1 MKKILIIIF
10 ALVLVLLAVSV
21 YAQELPIGLQR
32 LKQHEQQLASSI
44 TFLLAFFAGLISM
57 TSPCGIALLPTFFS
71 VAFKDRKKAV
81 LMTSAFSIGLLI
93 AFTIFGLIAGFLGNF
108 FNSYKLAFAV
118 ISGYMLIFFGILMFF
133 NMGFTIFNF
142 KLDYKK
148 DQSFFSAASLG
159 FFFGVGWT
167 PCVGPILTGI
177 LLLAA
182 NSATVLN
189 GTLMLLFYG
198 IGIATPLILLAFFS
212 DRYDLANSKI
222 LRGKAIEFNLF
233 DKKIITHTYN
243 IIGGILL
250 LAIGILM
257 VIFKGTFFFQSELP
271 KYIPWS
277 MSFWSYL
284 NDSSLET
291 GIFTSTTGNVLGI
304 TAVILIIA
312 FVYYSLRKQKE
323 T

>member
-1 MKKILIIIF
+1 M
-10 ALVLVLLAVSV
+10 V
-21 YAQELPIGLQR
+21 YAQQLPIGLQK

-57 TSPCGIALLPTFFS
+57 TSPCGFALLPAFFS
-71 VAFKDRKKAV
+71 VAFKNRKRTV
-81 LMTSAFSIGLLI
+81 LMASAFSIGLLI
-93 AFTIFGLIAGFLGNF
+93 AFTFFGLIAGFLGNF

-118 ISGYMLIFFGILMFF
+118 ISGYMLIFFGILLFF
-133 NMGFTIFNF
+133 NIGFTIFNF
-142 KLDYKK
+142 KLDYNKS
-148 DQSFFSAASLG
+148 QSFFSASSLG

-212 DRYDLANSKI
+212 DKYDWANSKI
-222 LRGKAIEFNLF
+222 LRGKAIEFNLL
-233 DKKIITHTYN
+233 DKKITTHTYN

-277 MSFWSYL
+277 MSFWIYL
-284 NDSSLET
+284 NDISLET
-291 GIFTSTTGNVLGI
+291 SIFTSTIGNILGI
-304 TAVILIIA
+304 IAALSIVLSVIWYL
-312 FVYYSLRKQKE
+312 YKKE
-323 T
+323 KNSF

>member
-1 MKKILIIIF
+1 MTKKALLIIILILALASIAF
-10 ALVLVLLAVSV
+10 A
-21 YAQELPIGLQR
+21 QQLPIGLQK

-44 TFLLAFFAGLISM
+44 TFLLAFFAGFISM
-57 TSPCGIALLPTFFS
+57 TSPCGFALLPAFFS
-71 VAFKDRKKAV
+71 IAFKDRKRTVIMA
-81 LMTSAFSIGLLI
+81 SAFSIGLLI
-93 AFTIFGLIAGFLGNF
+93 AFTFFGLIAGFLGNF

-118 ISGYMLIFFGILMFF
+118 ISGYMLIFFGILLFF

-142 KLDYKK
+142 RLDYRKG
-148 DQSFFSAASLG
+148 QSLFSAASLG

-212 DRYDLANSKI
+212 DKYDWANSKI

-233 DKKIITHTYN
+233 DKKITTHTYN

-284 NDSSLET
+284 NDASLET
-291 GIFTSTTGNVLGI
+291 GIFTSTIGNILGI
-304 TAVILIIA
+304 IAALTIISFVIWRLHKA
-312 FVYYSLRKQKE
+312 EK